1 MGSLTTCDPSD
12 IDETIKAC
20 KKSNVRCSVICLAA
34 EVRIYKH
41 LTKETGGEF
50 GVILDDSHFKDLLQ
64 THLEPPP
71 SSTSAEASLIKMGF
85 PCHSGHQ
92 SGQSGSSDDQT
103 RSGLGMCLCHQ
114 DLQQEDRQ
122 GVDSGSRLSVSG
134 FLCPQCNAKYCE
146 LPVECRICGL
156 MLVSAPHL
164 ARSYHHLFPL
174 PTFKE
179 ASACPHP
186 NPNVV
191 WFFISNF
198 SLSIMYWIYIFQI
211 SVSELRQDPST
222 TMPSCF
228 SCVRQFST
236 SSEAKCF
243 KCPLCSRF
251 FCGECD
257 LFVHETLHS
266 CPGCASS
273 RTMQQRAL
281 ENGGSGQ
288 AISSS

>member
-12 IDETIKAC
+12 IDETIQLC

-41 LTKETGGEF
+41 LTKETGGDF

-92 SGQSGSSDDQT
+92 SDHQQQPGSNDQS

-114 DLQQEDRQ
+114 DMQQQ
-122 GVDSGSRLSVSG
+122 GADSGSRLSVSG

-146 LPVECRICGL
+146 LPVECRICSL

-174 PTFKE
+174 PIFKE
-179 ASACPHP
+179 VTIKCFALDCSFYAH
-186 NPNVV
+186 V
-191 WFFISNF
+191 
-198 SLSIMYWIYIFQI
+198 LQI
-211 SVSELRQDPST
+211 SVSELREESPAT
-222 TMPSCF
+222 RLSCF

-243 KCPLCSRF
+243 RCPLCSCL

-273 RTMQQRAL
+273 RAMQQRAL
-281 ENGGSGQ
+281 ENGSSGQ
-288 AISSS
+288 AIPNT

>member
-12 IDETIKAC
+12 IDETIQLC

-41 LTKETGGEF
+41 LTKETGGDF

-92 SGQSGSSDDQT
+92 SDHQQQPGSNDQS

-114 DLQQEDRQ
+114 DTQQQ
-122 GVDSGSRLSVSG
+122 GADSGSRLSVSG

-146 LPVECRICGL
+146 LPVECRICSL

-174 PTFKE
+174 PIFKE
-179 ASACPHP
+179 VTIKCFALDCSFYAH
-186 NPNVV
+186 V
-191 WFFISNF
+191 
-198 SLSIMYWIYIFQI
+198 LQI
-211 SVSELRQDPST
+211 SVSELREESPAT
-222 TMPSCF
+222 RLSCF

-243 KCPLCSRF
+243 KCPLCSCL

-273 RTMQQRAL
+273 RAMQQRAL
-281 ENGGSGQ
+281 ENGSSGQ
-288 AISSS
+288 AIPNT

>member
-12 IDETIKAC
+12 IDETIQLC

-41 LTKETGGEF
+41 LTKETGGDF

-92 SGQSGSSDDQT
+92 SDHQQQPGASDQS

-114 DLQQEDRQ
+114 DTQQQ
-122 GVDSGSRLSVSG
+122 GADSGSRLSVSG

-146 LPVECRICGL
+146 LPVECRICSL

-174 PTFKE
+174 PIFKE
-179 ASACPHP
+179 VTIKCFALDC
-186 NPNVV
+186 
-191 WFFISNF
+191 
-198 SLSIMYWIYIFQI
+198 SLYAHVLQI
-211 SVSELRQDPST
+211 SVSELREESPAT
-222 TMPSCF
+222 VLSCF

-243 KCPLCSRF
+243 KCPLCSCL

-273 RTMQQRAL
+273 RAMQQRAL
-281 ENGGSGQ
+281 ENGSSGQ
-288 AISSS
+288 AIPNT

>member
-50 GVILDDSHFKDLLQ
+50 GVILDDCHFKDLLQ

-85 PCHSGHQ
+85 PCHSGQQ
-92 SGQSGSSDDQT
+92 SDQSGSADQA

-114 DLQQEDRQ
+114 DLQDQ

-191 WFFISNF
+191 WFFYLKLLIIHYVLDLHIS
-198 SLSIMYWIYIFQI
+198 
-211 SVSELRQDPST
+211 D
-222 TMPSCF
+222 
-228 SCVRQFST
+228 
-236 SSEAKCF
+236 
-243 KCPLCSRF
+243 
-251 FCGECD
+251 FCE
-257 LFVHETLHS
+257 
-266 CPGCASS
+266 
-273 RTMQQRAL
+273 
-281 ENGGSGQ
+281 
-288 AISSS
+288 

>member
-85 PCHSGHQ
+85 PCHSGQQ
-92 SGQSGSSDDQT
+92 SGSDDQT

-114 DLQQEDRQ
+114 DLQDQ

-179 ASACPHP
+179 ASACPYP
-186 NPNVV
+186 KLNIV
-191 WFFISNF
+191 FIVDYSF
-198 SLSIMYWIYIFQI
+198 LDILFQI
-211 SVSELRQDPST
+211 LVSELRQDPSA

-228 SCVRQFST
+228 CCVRQFST

-243 KCPLCSRF
+243 KCPLCSRL
-251 FCGECD
+251 FCGDCD

-273 RTMQQRAL
+273 RTMQQRAF

-288 AISSS
+288 AISNS

>member
-12 IDETIKAC
+12 IDETIQLC

-41 LTKETGGEF
+41 LTKETGGDF

-92 SGQSGSSDDQT
+92 SDHQQQPGSSDQS

-114 DLQQEDRQ
+114 DTQQQ
-122 GVDSGSRLSVSG
+122 GADSGSRLSVSG

-146 LPVECRICGL
+146 LPVECRICSL

-174 PTFKE
+174 PIFKE
-179 ASACPHP
+179 
-186 NPNVV
+186 VT
-191 WFFISNF
+191 I
-198 SLSIMYWIYIFQI
+198 
-211 SVSELRQDPST
+211 
-222 TMPSCF
+222 
-228 SCVRQFST
+228 
-236 SSEAKCF
+236 KCF
-243 KCPLCSRF
+243 AQDFIL
-251 FCGECD
+251 
-257 LFVHETLHS
+257 
-266 CPGCASS
+266 
-273 RTMQQRAL
+273 
-281 ENGGSGQ
+281 
-288 AISSS
+288 